1 MSRRLPLWR
10 RPVSYAA
17 VGATQ
22 AADLSVHPPQG
33 YRPFERRT
41 RIGHGDARWAYAW
54 TEVLTWG
61 IQRSSGFTIDLA
73 DAPAAVTDQTYVP
86 VAFDEGGAPVAGAT
100 TTNNEETVYGP
111 DGAAFVVPGDTAR
124 LRIPFGPFR
133 VVAPARVVYVV
144 DEARRKGFAYGT
156 LAGHPESGEE
166 AFIVEQTD
174 DGSVWLEIRAFSRPA
189 NAFWWMVYP
198 VLRFSQA
205 FYTKRY
211 FRSLSGPIEAGQ
223 PD

>member
-1 MSRRLPLWR
+1 MAKRIPLWQ

-22 AADLSVHPPQG
+22 AADLSIHPPPG

-41 RIGHGDARWAYAW
+41 RIGHGDARWDYAW
-54 TEVLTWG
+54 METLTWG
-61 IQRSSGFTIDLA
+61 IQRNSGFAIELA

-86 VAFDEGGAPVAGAT
+86 VAFDEGGVPVAGVT
-100 TTNNEETVYGP
+100 TSGNGETVFAS

-133 VVAPARVVYVV
+133 VVAPARVVYVI
-144 DEARRKGFAYGT
+144 DEVRRKGFAYGT

-174 DGSVWLEIRAFSRPA
+174 DGSVWLEIRSISRPA

-198 VLRFSQA
+198 VLRFSQN

-211 FRSLSGPIEAGQ
+211 FRSLSGPIEGS
-223 PD
+223 